1 MTATTRQPVTARQRE
16 IYDWIVAR
24 YAETRCGIGLREL
37 AAAMG
42 CTSPSAMYSGLRTLE
57 RRGYITRTPGRAN
70 SILPVVEDA
79 TDGD

>member
-24 YAETRCGIGLREL
+24 YAETRCGIGMREL
-37 AAAMG
+37 SAAMG

-57 RRGYITRTPGRAN
+57 KRGYITRTPGRAN
-70 SILPVVEDA
+70 SILPIAEDA

>member
-1 MTATTRQPVTARQRE
+1 MTTTTRQPVTARQRE

-70 SILPVVEDA
+70 SILPIPEDA
-79 TDGD
+79 TYGD

>member
-1 MTATTRQPVTARQRE
+1 MTTTTRQPVTKRQRE

-37 AAAMG
+37 ATALG
-42 CTSPSAMYSGLRTLE
+42 CTSPSAMYGGLRTLE
-57 RRGYITRTPGRAN
+57 KRGYITRTPGRAN
-70 SILPVVEDA
+70 SILPIVEA

>member
-1 MTATTRQPVTARQRE
+1 MTTTTRQPVTARQRE

-24 YAETRCGIGLREL
+24 HAETRCGIGLREL

-70 SILPVVEDA
+70 SILPIPEDA
-79 TDGD
+79 THGD